1 LTALRSAATL
11 RDMLGIAGFGM
22 WELLVI
28 LGIAILIF
36 GARRLPEIGSGLGN
50 AIKNFRS
57 GLSGKDEIDVTPKKD
72 ELSDGKKP

>member
-1 LTALRSAATL
+1 
-11 RDMLGIAGFGM
+11 MFGIAGFGM
-22 WELLVI
+22 GELLVV
-28 LGIAILIF
+28 LAIVFLIF

-50 AIKNFRS
+50 AIKNFRA